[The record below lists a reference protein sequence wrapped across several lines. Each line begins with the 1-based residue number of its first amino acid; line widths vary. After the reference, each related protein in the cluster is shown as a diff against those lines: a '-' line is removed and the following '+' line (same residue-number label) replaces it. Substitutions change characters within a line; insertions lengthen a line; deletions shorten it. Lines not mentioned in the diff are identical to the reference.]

1 MSVTSVLLIGGS
13 GFIGSHLAH
22 KLAARGLRVIVPT
35 RQYERARHLAL
46 LPTAELVEA
55 DVFDPATLA
64 RLCRGVDAV
73 VNLVGVLHSKSGE
86 PYGRGFAQAH
96 VELPRKLLAACQL
109 AQVPHLLH
117 MSALGAAA
125 HGPSQYQRSK
135 AAGEA
140 VLRATQD
147 GVAVTILRP
156 SVVFGAGDSF
166 LNVFAKLAG
175 LFPVLPL
182 AGANTRF
189 QPVFVEDVVRV
200 ILHCLLSP
208 TAAGGTYELAGPKV
222 YTLAELVRY
231 AAMLAG
237 TPRPIIAL
245 PEWLAML
252 QGMLM
257 ELAPQPLMSRDNVR
271 SLRSD
276 NVLRMGQALPFGMV
290 PTPLESVA
298 PGYLSPQ
305 PGMSRYR
312 RRAGR

>member
-1 MSVTSVLLIGGS
+1 MSVTTILLIGGS
-13 GFIGSHLAH
+13 GFIGSHLANE
-22 KLAARGLRVIVPT
+22 LAARGLRVIVPT
-35 RQYERARHLAL
+35 RKYERARHLAL
-46 LPTAELVEA
+46 LPTVELVEA
-55 DVFDPATLA
+55 DVYDPATLA
-64 RLCRGVDAV
+64 RLCRGVGAV
-73 VNLVGVLHSKSGE
+73 VNLVGVLHSRSGE
-86 PYGRGFAQAH
+86 PYGPDFAHAH

-109 AQVPHLLH
+109 AQVPHLLQL
-117 MSALGAAA
+117 SALGAAA
-125 HGPSQYQRSK
+125 NGPSQYQRSK

-166 LNVFAKLAG
+166 LTVFAKLAG

-182 AGANTRF
+182 AGATTRF

-200 ILHCLLSP
+200 IVHCVLNP

-231 AAMLAG
+231 AATLAG

-245 PEWLAML
+245 PESLAML

-276 NVLRMGQALPFGMV
+276 NVLRMGETLPFGMT

-305 PGMSRYR
+305 QGMSRFR
-312 RRAGR
+312 CRAGR